1 MIRASALTSNGRRL
15 VLLGLTDVN
24 MRRLD
29 RGGDEGLGQPIKIA
43 LAECVP
49 PDAHDEPVGD
59 VELVVFYAS
68 RESIIALGEMLG
80 QDVTGMLD
88 QLGEG

>member
-1 MIRASALTSNGRRL
+1 MIRASAMTTRGRRIL
-15 VLLGLTDVN
+15 IGLTDVN

-29 RGGDEGLGQPIKIA
+29 SGGDEGVGQPLTLA
-43 LAECVP
+43 LGECVP
-49 PDAHDEPVGD
+49 PEARLEPVGD

-68 RESIIALGEMLG
+68 RESILVLAQTLG
-80 QDVTGMLD
+80 QDPKGMLD

>member
-1 MIRASALTSNGRRL
+1 MIRASATTSDGRRL

-29 RGGDEGLGQPIKIA
+29 TGGDEGLGRPIRLA
-43 LAECVP
+43 LSECVP
-49 PDAHDEPVGD
+49 PAALGEPVGD
-59 VELVVFYAS
+59 VDLVVFYAS
-68 RESIIALGEMLG
+68 RESIVAIGETLGH
-80 QDVTGMLD
+80 DVTGMLD